1 MSELNQNANNQP
13 VSVGDWVITYIITL
27 IPLVGFIML
36 FVWAFG
42 SNTKTSKAN
51 WAKAA
56 LILFAIGVVLSILI
70 SVIFGVGI
78 ISMLSGGGSGGY

>member
-1 MSELNQNANNQP
+1 MDNLNQNMKDQP
-13 VSVGDWVITYIITL
+13 VSVGDWIITYIITI
-27 IPLVGFIML
+27 IPIVGFIML

-56 LILFAIGVVLSILI
+56 LILFAIGIVLSILL
-70 SVIFGVGI
+70 SVIFGVGLM
-78 ISMLSGGGSGGY
+78 SMLNNNGGSY